1 MRPSRASGPL
11 PSRRSDGWF
20 SFARQKRTRKAP
32 LFRGAGTNQGL
43 LALDK
48 PKVEQNPPKS
58 GGVPFGTN
66 AFPISGDFQFAALP
80 QKLLL
85 RCSESNGGSTCSS
98 VNAQQGD
105 GGDLVA
111 QGLEAL
117 GGAVIGGE
125 LQNVLSGGVCV
136 LRQGQNDAL
145 AVCQT
150 LTGQILALVLR
161 NRQRTGTARRRWCRW
176 CCTRCTQRA
185 PQQPQSLQ
193 PRKKR
198 QQRKPQKRQQRKR

>member
-11 PSRRSDGWF
+11 PSRRSDGLF

-32 LFRGAGTNQGL
+32 VFRGAGTNQGL

-161 NRQRTGTARRRWCRW
+161 TDSVQV
-176 CCTRCTQRA
+176 QRA

-198 QQRKPQKRQQRKR
+198 QQRKPQKRRPQKRRQKKR